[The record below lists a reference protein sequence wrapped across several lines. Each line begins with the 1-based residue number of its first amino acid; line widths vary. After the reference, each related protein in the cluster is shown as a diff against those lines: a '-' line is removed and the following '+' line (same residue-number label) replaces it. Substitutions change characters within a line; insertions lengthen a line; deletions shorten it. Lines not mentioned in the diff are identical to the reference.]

1 MAKTLEL
8 IIYLAIAFLFKAEK
22 NVSSCTII
30 KICEAGYCGSPT

>member
-1 MAKTLEL
+1 MAKTLKP

-30 KICEAGYCGSPT
+30 KICESGYCGSPT